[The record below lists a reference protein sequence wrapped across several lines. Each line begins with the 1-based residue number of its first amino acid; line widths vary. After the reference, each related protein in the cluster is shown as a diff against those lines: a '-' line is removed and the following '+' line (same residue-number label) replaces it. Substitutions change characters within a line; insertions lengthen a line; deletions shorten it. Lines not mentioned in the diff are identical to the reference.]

1 MFVKHICKKITEPE
15 NFSRWKKR
23 NKGAGWGGFFKTSEH
38 GELRKCLVEEQ
49 LEMCCYCEVMISP
62 EDSHIEHLRP
72 KGIPLYRKDM
82 FLYENL
88 LASCNKKDSCGR
100 LKGRWY
106 EAEMVSPLDENCE
119 KRLTE
124 KALSGTEKCTH
135 IPTLL
140 IIN

>member
-1 MFVKHICKKITEPE
+1 
-15 NFSRWKKR
+15 
-23 NKGAGWGGFFKTSEH
+23 
-38 GELRKCLVEEQ
+38 
-49 LEMCCYCEVMISP
+49 
-62 EDSHIEHLRP
+62 
-72 KGIPLYRKDM
+72 M

-124 KALSGTEKCTH
+124 KALSGTERCTH